1 MGTRD
6 HEWNSRV
13 AGQGFQPC
21 ERLLHTIWITRTGP
35 DEGDRSYAARH
46 KVGVIQQDLIG
57 EYGIGV

>member
-1 MGTRD
+1 
-6 HEWNSRV
+6 
-13 AGQGFQPC
+13 
-21 ERLLHTIWITRTGP
+21 LHTIWITRTGP